1 MEAVPEPRVSKGQSR
16 CLSGAGWVQ
25 SDSRHSL
32 TVSHQQPGLTGGR
45 TSLGNVGCVDIDLRL
60 HLSLL
65 FPLVLI
71 FPSVLFCS
79 EIFQDFSHHLG
90 DLEMEILSKM
100 CSLVFMLCKSKNKKP
115 QTQFRTEWAGV
126 EWRPC
131 TRKTPKC

>member
-25 SDSRHSL
+25 GDSRHSL

-45 TSLGNVGCVDIDLRL
+45 TSLGNVGCVDTDLRL

-71 FPSVLFCS
+71 FPKNLPSQSISLALFRCWLLNLD
-79 EIFQDFSHHLG
+79 I
-90 DLEMEILSKM
+90 
-100 CSLVFMLCKSKNKKP
+100 
-115 QTQFRTEWAGV
+115 
-126 EWRPC
+126 
-131 TRKTPKC
+131 